1 MNDPLVQPLAL
12 GLLAGGLWNLANLYC
27 LTRLLTAWLGPP
39 RPAGHDGRP
48 PRLWRSAGR
57 GGGRRSTR
65 RVVGWLL
72 VKFIALYVLAFAL
85 LRLPGVSPVGFGVGF
100 TVVLIGAVW
109 LLALRARRLV
119 PPVAHDR

>member
-1 MNDPLVQPLAL
+1 MSDPFVQQLVRGVLV
-12 GLLAGGLWNLANLYC
+12 GGLWNLANLYC
-27 LTRLLTAWLGPP
+27 LTRLLTAWLGP
-39 RPAGHDGRP
+39 
-48 PRLWRSAGR
+48 
-57 GGGRRSTR
+57 RRSTR

-72 VKFIALYVLAFAL
+72 VKFIALYFLAFAL

-100 TVVLIGAVW
+100 TVVLIGAIW

>member
-12 GLLAGGLWNLANLYC
+12 GVLAGGLWNLANLYC

-39 RPAGHDGRP
+39 RPAGHDGR
-48 PRLWRSAGR
+48 
-57 GGGRRSTR
+57 GGRRSTR

-72 VKFIALYVLAFAL
+72 VKFIALYFLAFAL